1 MIAWLTVPYWWHAT
15 LLEALWL
22 LGGAI
27 AVALTLTNLFDSW
40 RDLPALKSIAKDPS
54 VHSRHYAMIRISARG
69 RITSQMARL
78 VIASLILSTGIFGVS
93 QPNPLGGRTTW
104 TGLTVTACLV
114 AISLITA
121 ARSFFDY
128 RERHTLYDL
137 ATGRSSVLAAR
148 LRARNIPEAQEEQ

>member
-22 LGGAI
+22 IGGAI

-54 VHSRHYAMIRISARG
+54 VHRRHYEMIRVAARG
-69 RITSQMARL
+69 RITSQSARL
-78 VIASLILSTGIFGVS
+78 MIAALILATGIFGVS

-121 ARSFFDY
+121 ARSYFDY
-128 RERHTLYDL
+128 RERRTLYDL
-137 ATGRSSVLAAR
+137 ATRRSSVLAAR
-148 LRARNIPEAQEEQ
+148 LRARNIPEAQEDP

>member
-22 LGGAI
+22 LGGAV

-40 RDLPALKSIAKDPS
+40 RDLPALKSIKTDKS
-54 VHSRHYAMIRISARG
+54 VHARHYEMIRIAARG
-69 RITSQMARL
+69 RITSQAARL
-78 VIASLILSTGIFGVS
+78 TISCLILATGIFGVM

-137 ATGRSSVLAAR
+137 ATGRSAVLAAR
-148 LRARNIPEAQEEQ
+148 LRSRNIPETEEQ